1 MLINKLS
8 KTGSIGAFSLLAAVL
23 AGLSL
28 TGCTSSAEEVTMS
41 IKDFELT
48 GFDRIKVEDAFEIE
62 ISQSDSF
69 KVSLAADDFSHVR
82 VEKEG
87 DTLVIKRQGIE
98 WFAPFHSKPRA
109 IVTLPALKELNISGA
124 SHGKLDS
131 FTSDESMA
139 VILSGASSVEA
150 HNVTAGKLEVKISGA
165 SHLNGEISAANDMK
179 LEASGASKIDLAGTA
194 GSAEMTVSG
203 ASKVELGKFP
213 VQAAN
218 MDVSG
223 ASNAFINLNGRLDAN
238 VSGASTLCWSG
249 SPIMGNIQTSGASN
263 LRRK

>member
-1 MLINKLS
+1 MG
-8 KTGSIGAFSLLAAVL
+8 T
-23 AGLSL
+23 
-28 TGCTSSAEEVTMS
+28 
-41 IKDFELT
+41 KDFNIT
-48 GFDRIKVEDAFEIE
+48 DFDRIKIEEAFEFE
-62 ISQSDSF
+62 ISRSDSF
-69 KVSLAADDFSHVR
+69 KVSLAADDYSHLR
-82 VEKEG
+82 VEKVG
-87 DTLVIKRQGIE
+87 DTLLVKRQGIE
-98 WFAPFHSKPRA
+98 WFAPFRSRPRVT
-109 IVTLPALKELNISGA
+109 VTLPVLKELNISGA
-124 SHGKLDS
+124 SHGKFENFQSKDS
-131 FTSDESMA
+131 LT
-139 VILSGASSVEA
+139 VIVSGASTVEA
-150 HNVTAGKLEVKISGA
+150 QNISSGKLDVKISGA
-165 SHLNGEISAANDMK
+165 SRLSGEISAENDMK
-179 LEASGASKIDLAGTA
+179 LDASGASKIELAGTA